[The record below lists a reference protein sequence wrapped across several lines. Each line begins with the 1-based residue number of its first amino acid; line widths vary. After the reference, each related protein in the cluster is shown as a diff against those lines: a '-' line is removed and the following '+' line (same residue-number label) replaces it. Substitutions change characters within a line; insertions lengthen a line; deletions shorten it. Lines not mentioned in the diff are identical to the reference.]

1 MAQASASIRIPVSAD
16 KVWALTGGFLSL
28 NDWLPFIKQSESQE
42 GGRVRHL
49 TTDDGAEITE
59 RLQTYDNAARTY
71 SYSID
76 KGPFPIKDYLATLA
90 IKEDGADGSL
100 VEWSGIFT
108 PDGVSDAEVEALFK
122 GIYDGGLEALKGN
135 F

>member
-1 MAQASASIRIPVSAD
+1 MAQASASIRIPVSAE
-16 KVWALTGGFLSL
+16 KVWALTGGFHSL
-28 NDWLPFIKQSESQE
+28 HEWLPFIKSSEAKE

-59 RLQTYDNAARTY
+59 RLQTYDNSARTY

-76 KGPFPIKDYLATLA
+76 KGPFPIKDYLATFKV
-90 IKEDGADGSL
+90 KEDGDKGAW
-100 VEWSGIFT
+100 VEWSGVFT
-108 PDGVSDAEVEALFK
+108 ADGVTDADVEELFK
-122 GIYDGGLEALKGN
+122 GIYVGGLEALQAN

>member
-28 NDWLPFIKQSESQE
+28 HDWLPFIKQSESQE

-76 KGPFPIKDYLATLA
+76 KGPFPIKDYLATLT
-90 IKEDGADGSL
+90 IKEDGADGAL

-108 PDGVSDAEVEALFK
+108 PDGVSDAQVETLFK
-122 GIYDGGLEALKGN
+122 GIYDGGLEALKAN

>member
-16 KVWALTGGFLSL
+16 KVWQLTGGFQSL
-28 NDWLPFIKQSESQE
+28 NAWLPFIKHSEAQE

-49 TTDDGAEITE
+49 TTDDGAEIDE

-76 KGPFPIKDYLATLA
+76 KGPFAVENYLATL
-90 IKEDGADGSL
+90 IVKEDGANGAL
-100 VEWSGIFT
+100 VEWSGSFT
-108 PDGVSDAEVEALFK
+108 PTGMTEAEAEELFK
-122 GIYDGGLEALKGN
+122 GIYEGGLEALKAN

>member
-1 MAQASASIRIPVSAD
+1 MAQASAFLHIPASAD
-16 KVWALTGGFLSL
+16 TVWQLIGGFHSL
-28 NDWLPFIKQSESQE
+28 NDWLPLIVESELKE

-49 TTDDGAEITE
+49 TTAEGAQISE
-59 RLQTYDNAARTY
+59 RLQTFNNKGRTY

-76 KGPFPIKDYLATLA
+76 EGPFPIKDYLATLTV
-90 IKEDGADGSL
+90 IEDGPEGAL
-100 VEWSGIFT
+100 VEWLGVFT

-122 GIYDGGLEALKGN
+122 GIYEGGLEALKAN

>member
-1 MAQASASIRIPVSAD
+1 MAQASASVRIPVSAD

-28 NDWLPFIKQSESQE
+28 HDWLPFIKQSEAQE

-59 RLQTYDNAARTY
+59 RLETYDNQARTY

-76 KGPFPIKDYLATLA
+76 KGPFPISSYLATL
-90 IKEDGADGSL
+90 KVNEDGADGTL
-100 VEWSGIFT
+100 VEWSGVFT
-108 PDGVSDAEVEALFK
+108 ADGVSDAQVEELFK
-122 GIYDGGLEALKGN
+122 GIYEGGLEAMKAN

>member
-1 MAQASASIRIPVSAD
+1 MAQASASIHIPVSAD

-28 NDWLPFIKQSESQE
+28 NEWLPLIKQSEAQE

-59 RLQTYDNAARTY
+59 RLQTYDNNARTY

-76 KGPFPIKDYLATLA
+76 KGPFPISSYLATLKV
-90 IKEDGADGSL
+90 KEDGADSTW
-100 VEWSGIFT
+100 VEWSGVFT
-108 PDGVSDAEVEALFK
+108 PDGVTDGEVEALFK
-122 GIYDGGLEALKGN
+122 GIYEGGLEALKAN

>member
-76 KGPFPIKDYLATLA
+76 KGPFPIKDYLATLT
-90 IKEDGADGSL
+90 IKEDGADGAL
-100 VEWSGIFT
+100 VEWSGTFT
-108 PDGVSDAEVEALFK
+108 PDGVSDAEVETLFK

>member
-1 MAQASASIRIPVSAD
+1 MAQASASVRIPVSAD

-28 NDWLPFIKQSESQE
+28 NDWLPFIKTSESQE

-49 TTDDGAEITE
+49 ITDDGAEITE
-59 RLQTYDNAARTY
+59 RLETYDNKARTY

-76 KGPFPIKDYLATLA
+76 KGPFPISSYLATLK
-90 IKEDGADGSL
+90 IKEDGANGAL
-100 VEWSGIFT
+100 VEWSGVFT
-108 PDGVSDAEVEALFK
+108 ADGVSDAEVEALFK
-122 GIYDGGLEALKGN
+122 GIYEGGLEALKAN

>member
-1 MAQASASIRIPVSAD
+1 MAQASASIHIPVSAD

-28 NDWLPFIKQSESQE
+28 NEWLPFIKQSESQE

-59 RLQTYDNAARTY
+59 RLQTYDNSARSY

-76 KGPFPIKDYLATLA
+76 KGPFPISSYLATLKV
-90 IKEDGADGSL
+90 KEDGADSTW
-100 VEWSGIFT
+100 VEWSGVFT
-108 PDGVSDAEVEALFK
+108 PHGVSDGEVEALFK
-122 GIYDGGLEALKGN
+122 GIYEGGLEALKAN

>member
-1 MAQASASIRIPVSAD
+1 MAQASASIHIPVSAD

-28 NDWLPFIKQSESQE
+28 NDWLPFIKKSEAQE

-49 TTDDGAEITE
+49 ITDDGAEITE
-59 RLQTYDNAARTY
+59 RLQTYDNNARTY

-76 KGPFPIKDYLATLA
+76 KGPFPIKDYLATFKV
-90 IKEDGADGSL
+90 KEDGADSTW
-100 VEWSGIFT
+100 VEWSGVFT
-108 PDGVSDAEVEALFK
+108 ADGVSDGEVEELFK
-122 GIYDGGLEALKGN
+122 GIYEGGLGALQAN